1 MKLMVELVWLGRI
14 VGECGVVGEV
24 HIEDGDEVWL
34 PSWLLPKEVL
44 EVEQEDDME
53 VKKVGV

>member
-1 MKLMVELVWLGRI
+1 MELMVELVWLGRI

-34 PSWLLPKEVL
+34 PIILHIPWHSLVHIYFGEF
-44 EVEQEDDME
+44 DIA
-53 VKKVGV
+53 